1 MSVLLQRKNMGRQN
15 PLIWEVIDMYNLLV
29 SGGVAASFLQVVPIT
44 CLVGVIYILCRGIQI
59 KRQGSGINWRI
70 EVIRLLF
77 VCYLTGLLSL
87 TIVPSNFWSNFW
99 AIVFVGYSG
108 SELTFFDGGF
118 NFVPSL
124 VKWLHGDLLLGSWV
138 KTMLVGNVLMFVP
151 MGVFLPLTFPRMSR
165 QKLWLSA
172 FIIPIIIEIIQ
183 PIVGRSFDT
192 DDLICNF
199 LGILIG
205 YLAAHFIKKAIY

>member
-1 MSVLLQRKNMGRQN
+1 
-15 PLIWEVIDMYNLLV
+15 MYNLLV

-44 CLVGVIYILCRGIQI
+44 CLVGLIYILCRGIQI
-59 KRQGSGINWRI
+59 KRQGSGINWKI

-124 VKWLHGDLLLGSWV
+124 VKWLQGDLLLGSWV

-172 FIIPIIIEIIQ
+172 LIIPIIIEIIQ
-183 PIVGRSFDT
+183 PMVGRSFDT

-199 LGILIG
+199 VGILIG
-205 YLAAHFIKKAIY
+205 YLAARFIKKVIY